1 MNRFI
6 IVDGLPYLYANNSAF
21 AVRWDEAGFTV
32 GDAADVPVIPY
43 PVYSEREVK
52 AKCAVLDSIGAI
64 HENQEDQES
73 NDLDDTADHDDHDD
87 QEGHEDQED
96 QESTEGTAFDEMTLA
111 ELKEYAKEHNI
122 SLNGARTK
130 AAIIEAINAGQ
141 VVNPDADE
149 S

>member
-6 IVDGLPYLYANNSAF
+6 LVDGLPYLYANNSAF
-21 AVRWDEAGFTV
+21 AVRWDEAGVTV
-32 GDAADVPVIPY
+32 GDATDVPIIPY

-64 HENQEDQES
+64 HENQE
-73 NDLDDTADHDDHDD
+73 N
-87 QEGHEDQED
+87 

-111 ELKEYAKEHNI
+111 DLNAYAKEHNI
-122 SLNGARTK
+122 NLNGARTK
-130 AAIIEAINAGQ
+130 ATIIEAIHAGQ
-141 VVNPDADE
+141 AV

>member
-64 HENQEDQES
+64 HENQEDQDS
-73 NDLDDTADHDDHDD
+73 NDLDDTADHDD
-87 QEGHEDQED
+87 QEGHENQED
-96 QESTEGTAFDEMTLA
+96 QDSTESTAFDDMTLA
-111 ELKEYAKEHNI
+111 ELKDYAKEHDIN
-122 SLNGARTK
+122 LNGARTK

-141 VVNPDADE
+141 AV

>member
-64 HENQEDQES
+64 HEDQEDQDS
-73 NDLDDTADHDDHDD
+73 NDLDKTADHDD

-96 QESTEGTAFDEMTLA
+96 QKITPLDELTLA
-111 ELKEYAKEHNI
+111 ELKDYAKEHGIN
-122 SLNGARTK
+122 LNGARTK
-130 AAIIEAINAGQ
+130 AAIIEAIIAGQ
-141 VVNPDADE
+141 AV

>member
-32 GDAADVPVIPY
+32 GDEADVPVIPY
-43 PVYSEREVK
+43 PVYSECEVK

-64 HENQEDQES
+64 HEDQEDQES
-73 NDLDDTADHDDHDD
+73 NDLDETADHDD
-87 QEGHEDQED
+87 QEGHEDQEE
-96 QESTEGTAFDEMTLA
+96 QESTEGTAFDDMTLA
-111 ELKEYAKEHNI
+111 ELKDYAKEHDI
-122 SLNGARTK
+122 SLNGARAK
-130 AAIIEAINAGQ
+130 KAIIEAIIAGQ
-141 VVNPDADE
+141 AV

>member
-64 HENQEDQES
+64 HENQKGQDS
-73 NDLDDTADHDDHDD
+73 NDLDKTADHDDQD
-87 QEGHEDQED
+87 GHEDQEGQD
-96 QESTEGTAFDEMTLA
+96 STEGTAFDDMTLA
-111 ELKEYAKEHNI
+111 ELKDYAKEHNI